1 MAKET
6 SGNIEQGHNGG
17 NSEVDNRIDV
27 NTVVDAPD
35 APAAPA
41 DAHVVVDGEVINL
54 AELSAGEIL
63 DLLDEEEKEEQDARD
78 SDVSLEGEDGA
89 IQVADAGQLSSDFSF
104 DDPGNIHL
112 AQAGDGTATDGG
124 AGGGGVPT
132 GAWWALGGLGAIGIA
147 AAAGGGGGGG
157 GAAPPPNTAPDA
169 NPDSADATEDGNIIT
184 GSLRA
189 NDDDAET
196 APADLTYAPAS
207 GQGPVPGLTV
217 NADGSYSFN
226 PSNSAY
232 QNLAQGETETITFD
246 YTVTDDGANDGN
258 PLSADSTL
266 TITITGTNDAPVAT
280 ADSDAATE
288 DGAVISGNVGDN
300 DNDVDDGAVLTY
312 AAASGQAAVPGLT
325 FNSDGSYSFDPSV
338 SAYQGLADGETQQVT
353 FNYTVGDEF
362 GASSNGTLT
371 ITVTGANDA
380 PVAANETVTVAED
393 ANAISGNVLDND
405 TDVDGDGLTVTPT
418 GATPAGLTLNGDGSY
433 TFNPADPAYQ
443 DLNVGQ
449 TRNVT
454 QTYEVSDGNGGT
466 DTATLAI
473 TVTGTNDAPVA
484 VNDSDSATEDGPVV
498 NGSVAGNDNDVDNGA
513 TLSYAAA
520 AGQAAVPGLT
530 FNSDGSYSFDPSN
543 AAYQG
548 LADGETQTLTFNY
561 TVTDENGA
569 SDDAALTITVTG
581 ANDPVVAVDDNPPDV
596 NEDGAILS
604 GNVTDND
611 VDPDGDALTV
621 TAAPGQG
628 PVAGLT
634 VNNDGSYS
642 FNPAD
647 PAYQDLGV
655 GESRNVTF
663 DYEVSDG
670 QSTDIGTLTIVVRG
684 TNDAPVAG
692 PAESYEVLEDGTLN
706 IAAPGLLANDTDVDA
721 NDVLSSV
728 IDSNPTNGNLTLN
741 ADGSFSYTPNPGF
754 TGTDS
759 FTYLVQDDSGAA
771 NNSSAPVTVTI
782 EVQPVSFEFTP
793 AIDDL
798 QGDGAVAEVFRA
810 SNFTLQAGDSADGA
824 ATGTDTEIDTFVHRL
839 DSGAAQG
846 MGMPRVFAGFELENI
861 EEFEVTSDVGDGNLS
876 VWDLSTTANIPGND
890 PFDVLRVTNSSDN
903 VALTNIQHMPGGTTN
918 AQILDQTAPG
928 TSVTFDLRD
937 VDAAGGGD
945 TLGIDVSSATNTGQS
960 INDINVDTAVENVV
974 INTLGPL
981 SVVIDTLNTDANG
994 GATTVPTGNLGAGLG
1009 ASSLELNATTANLT
1023 INDPLDA
1030 NVTTVDGSASTFD
1043 LSYSAINANA
1053 ATTLSGG
1060 SGDDTIT
1067 GGNSVM
1073 NTIDGNAGDDLLT
1086 GGTVNDTISGG
1097 EGDDTIV
1104 SQGGNDSLDGNAG
1117 DDSINAGP
1125 GNNTVDGGT
1134 GADTVTV
1141 GGGNNTITGGE
1152 GNDVVNDGAGNSTI
1166 TGDAGDDTVN
1176 LGAGID
1182 SVDTGEGAD
1191 VVNGGANVTNA
1202 DRLQGGDGND
1212 LLNITGQTAATDLDY
1227 VQGFDTISLAEN
1239 GNPYNYA
1246 ITDQFN
1252 LPPVGLVT
1260 PNSFDADTTIV
1271 TVDGSALTSDL
1282 TFNASVI
1289 NRAIQLI
1296 GGAGD
1301 DTLIG
1306 GTGNDTLI
1314 GNGGNDVLIGNNGDD
1329 LFRFDGG
1336 ELTAQDSLV
1345 GGNGADSIE
1354 LINNSIESVGGPN
1367 PDFEEQFTLLLGTND
1382 SVEDVNVVDNASG
1395 GDVLLTLDPNF
1406 TQNLPGSFDLNVDA
1420 TELDAGESF
1429 SFQAGG
1435 VIATRNYNVA
1445 SGEGDDSVVVGAGN
1459 DSVTT
1464 NGGDDSVVTG
1474 AGIDTVATGEGDDTV
1489 QTGTGMTTNGGNLTS
1504 ADDIDGGAGMNVLQV
1519 DAGTVDTDYSQVD
1532 NFQTLNLNNA
1542 GTTTLATNAEN
1553 TGINTVNLTGGNDV
1567 LNAGG
1572 VNSGLTVN
1580 AMAGN
1585 DAITTGGGNDVINDG
1600 AGNDVV
1606 ATNGGN
1612 DTVNLGTGTDNL
1624 SLGSG
1629 DDIVN
1634 VSGTGM
1640 NQSLDFM
1647 DTVAGGPGADE
1658 IVLQNSSVTAQAN
1671 LDNVTS
1677 VETYTVQN
1685 DGDDVQNV
1693 TDADQVLL
1701 EFTGGQNASVTPI
1714 TVEAGNLTDPDDTFT
1729 FRLRQGQG
1737 NDNYSFTVNGS
1748 ATTDRFVKEN
1758 VGIDNNLSLTGG
1770 ESGDILVANAGDFGQ
1785 NITFEGDGLGATA
1798 QMVNFDDLLNGADVS
1813 TALPGFDQLAITGGM
1828 ITDDDFTNNSVNPSI
1843 TNVEVLRTAQGGE
1856 TVDVVPATAL
1866 NATLGEFAALS
1877 GLDIV
1882 VGGTGDDTVTL
1893 ATAFDNDLLADIS
1906 AGGNDTIN
1914 GGATA
1919 STLIFVG
1926 DVADYGP
1933 MDILTGGAGSM
1944 DVARVQTQG
1953 GASGTADLTGV
1964 TNVETIDILDS
1975 GNAVATFI
1983 VDTQAG
1989 EIQAGSQL
1997 ITTDGEDS
2005 LTSADNLTL
2014 QAGAA
2019 GADLEVIFNHDGD
2032 NVITTG
2038 SGDDTVT
2045 AGDGVDSITTNGGS
2059 DVVIAAGGADTVRTG
2074 DGNDSVDGGSGDD
2087 VIDGGAGVDTLNGGD
2102 GDDVVL
2108 TGLSN
2113 ADPNT
2118 DAAADV
2124 VDAGTGADTII
2135 AGTGGDQIDVGMDS
2149 DADVVQV
2156 NPAGVDMGNLV
2167 EVNGPVTVS
2176 NFDVDDDVIRINA
2189 ALVTDQM
2196 NPTQTLNPTG
2206 GTAVIQAQGDSWD
2219 DAGHPE
2225 LVIVTGTTPDA
2236 DTALGVAQYLDFQDL
2251 AENNNGQSG
2260 IFAISDGTDTYLW
2273 LYQDD
2278 ANGTVS
2284 AADFQLVGTIQGVAT
2299 DDMVSANLE
2308 LNYTFTPGDDF
2319 MLVASGSTVDGLAG
2333 DDTVQLF
2340 PDDGNAT
2347 TLETTSIENV
2357 IGTSGDDSVTLV
2369 DDLVNDP
2376 NPAAAVDFF
2385 SNGGN
2390 DTVNFSNGQQVTV
2403 HSNVTLN
2410 VGGGNAIDDD
2420 AAGPGNDATPETVIL
2435 ADDGTP
2441 HDVTLDGTG
2450 GANAGVDEVIGSS
2463 ADDVITYLTT
2473 NNATVD
2479 GNGGDDIVNG
2489 ADGGQNLLLQEVE
2502 SVVGGNGND
2511 TVTADTALISATLG
2525 ANDDILTQNGGTTG
2539 ATFSGEGGDDTF
2551 NLDDVSGSTINGN
2564 DGDNRV
2570 NVDGVLANS
2579 SVTGGIGNDTVDVA
2593 GDDGIA
2599 NLGVTGS
2606 SINVGDGDNLVDID
2620 ETVTSS
2626 TVTGGA
2632 GMDTVQVF
2640 GGDVT
2645 NSNVSTGGADDV
2657 VTVDGMLDGSDVLAG
2672 AGDDSVAISNTVT
2685 NGASID
2691 GGTGNDTVTVQDSVT
2706 NGSTLNGDAGNDL
2719 LNVDGS
2725 VTDSSL
2731 LGGAGNDEIDTGAVT
2746 DSSVDAGADDDSVTL
2761 GGTVSGSNVDAGL
2774 GDDAV
2779 TVTGDLVDSDLLGD
2793 DGEDG
2798 LTVEGNASNSS
2809 LDGGADNDDVLVQG
2823 MVSDSTMAGGL
2834 GDDSVVG
2841 AGTIT
2846 NSDLSGGAGND
2857 TVGGLNDVIDSTLTG
2872 GIGDDVVGANG
2883 VISGSTV
2890 LGEAGEDTVG
2900 SGNDVIN
2907 STLDGGADNDVV
2919 TVSGDASN
2927 ADIDGGDGDDTVTV
2941 AGQALASDIDGGMG
2955 DDLIQVGSADTTD
2968 INGNDGEDVIS
2979 VTGNTSGS
2987 TLLGD
2992 AGNDMIMVGNDV
3004 LAGSTL
3010 GGNGGN
3016 DMISVG
3022 GMTTDS
3028 EVDGGTGND
3037 NVSLVG
3043 NVSNATIDGG
3053 LGDDSITTGNDVV
3066 DTTLEAGS
3074 GVDDVTVGGTVDNSL
3089 VDLGADNDT
3098 LSVSNATIDST
3109 VLGQGGDD
3117 AITLGTNLGDDV
3129 QSSSVDGGVGDDTIT
3144 TQAVGL
3150 GSAIIGGDGEDSITT
3165 LGVNQA
3171 STVDGGTG
3179 NDDIT
3184 TSGVLNGSRVLGGDG
3199 DDQIDTNVVQTG
3211 STVDGG
3217 IGDDSITLDGVIGGS
3232 TVLGDDGDDDILVD
3246 SGFGVEASTVNGG
3259 AGNDLISVAGD
3270 VTNSDI
3276 IGGTGNDTVTV
3287 DGTVDPSLVDT
3298 GDGNDIVSVGNDVL
3312 DSTVTTGLG
3321 DDAITVTNDAI
3332 NASVDGGDGNDTI
3345 SIGGD
3350 LGDSS
3355 VDAGV
3360 AATAGDD
3367 EDVVSVGGN
3376 MSNSSIQTGD
3386 EADFV
3391 TVNGTVT
3398 DSSIETQDGDDTIA
3412 TGDLDNS
3419 TLNGGNGADSIS
3431 AGNLTNGSSVQ
3442 GSTQDDVIAVGEIT
3456 GSTVDGFGGADD
3468 LDSGNVN
3475 AGGELLGG
3483 TGIDDIDVAGNV
3495 AGLVDG
3501 GDDGDNISV
3510 TGNVSAGGTVDG
3522 GVGADIDTISI
3533 DGTVSGDV
3541 LGGDGDDDIDIGGA
3555 VNGTGAVSGEDGND
3569 NIRVNQFTTSANAVS
3584 GGNGNDTIEI
3594 RTLGNGA
3601 TITGDGGN
3609 DVVRA
3614 GIGGAG
3620 QIANSVVD
3628 LGTGDDSFDASGSGL
3643 AAVNATI
3650 VGDAGMDTVT
3660 GSSLGDEFFLDGVEM
3675 ANTGMGDDTVTFLT
3689 AASATVDGGAGMD
3702 TVNGSGM
3709 ADDVTI
3715 AGSGQSVELVDLGA
3729 GVDTVTYQDT
3739 VNLTAQDNNEH
3750 HVLAS
3755 TGDDTITFGGA
3766 DAVRAGQSVD
3776 ITAGGMDDIV
3786 IQNPTVDAGTDSSI
3800 EITGFTPGGGDDLLQ
3815 FGAGAGMDHTQI
3827 GNSGGTNLA
3836 TMGFDVIEIESGGA
3850 VDLTDAAN
3858 AGEVETLIADSIGD
3872 LDAGVYTVVVYD
3884 GSGTAEDAG
3893 IYQLDLGA
3901 MSGDLAVSQFDIEF
3915 SGLMVDIGAN
3925 NIAAGDVLND
3935 TDIA

>member
-6 SGNIEQGHNGG
+6 SGNIEQGQNGG

-27 NTVVDAPD
+27 NTVVDAAD

-54 AELSAGEIL
+54 AELSADEIL
-63 DLLDEEEKEEQDARD
+63 DLLDEEEKDEQDARD

-89 IQVADAGQLSSDFSF
+89 IQVADGGLLSSDFSF

-124 AGGGGVPT
+124 AGGGGGVPT

-147 AAAGGGGGGG
+147 AAGGGGGGG
-157 GAAPPPNTAPDA
+157 GGGNPN
-169 NPDSADATEDGNIIT
+169 ATPNAVTDNFSVDEDDVLAGDVSGNDGGISDEPVTYSVET
-184 GSLRA
+184 G
-189 NDDDAET
+189 D
-196 APADLTYAPAS
+196 
-207 GQGPVPGLTV
+207 GPSNGSVTM
-217 NADGSYSFN
+217 NADGTFQYTPDADFNGSDSF
-226 PSNSAY
+226 
-232 QNLAQGETETITFD
+232 I
-246 YTVTDDGANDGN
+246 YTVTDADGDSDTATVNITVAPVND
-258 PLSADSTL
+258 PPVA
-266 TITITGTNDAPVAT
+266 TNDQIVAAEDANAVSGNVLNNDSDIDGDALTAAAIGAPVA
-280 ADSDAATE
+280 
-288 DGAVISGNVGDN
+288 
-300 DNDVDDGAVLTY
+300 
-312 AAASGQAAVPGLT
+312 GLT
-325 FNSDGSYSFDPSV
+325 INSDGSYV
-338 SAYQGLADGETQQVT
+338 
-353 FNYTVGDEF
+353 
-362 GASSNGTLT
+362 
-371 ITVTGANDA
+371 
-380 PVAANETVTVAED
+380 
-393 ANAISGNVLDND
+393 
-405 TDVDGDGLTVTPT
+405 
-418 GATPAGLTLNGDGSY
+418 
-433 TFNPADPAYQ
+433 FNPADPAYQ

-449 TRNVT
+449 TRTVT
-454 QTYEVSDGNGGT
+454 QDYEVSDGNGGT
-466 DTATLAI
+466 DTGSVVITL
-473 TVTGTNDAPVA
+473 TGTNDTPVA
-484 VNDSDSATEDGPVV
+484 VDDSDSATEGGPVV

-530 FNSDGSYSFDPSN
+530 FSSDGSYSFDPSN

-670 QSTDIGTLTIVVRG
+670 QTTDTGTLTIVVRG

-706 IAAPGLLANDTDVDA
+706 IAAPGLLANDTDVDT

-728 IDSNPTNGNLTLN
+728 IDSNPSNGNLTLN

-759 FTYLVQDDSGAA
+759 FTYLVQDDSGAS

-918 AQILDQTAPG
+918 VQILDQTAPG

-994 GATTVPTGNLGAGLG
+994 GATTVPTGNLGVGLG

-1073 NTIDGNAGDDLLT
+1073 NTIAGNAGDDLLT

-1182 SVDTGEGAD
+1182 SVDTGDGAD

-1239 GNPYNYA
+1239 GNPYNYV
-1246 ITDQFN
+1246 ITDQVN
-1252 LPPVGLVT
+1252 LPPVGLPT

-1354 LINNSIESVGGPN
+1354 LINNSIESVGGPI

-1474 AGIDTVATGEGDDTV
+1474 AGIDTVATGDGDDTV

-1504 ADDIDGGAGMNVLQV
+1504 TDQIDGGAGMNVLQV

-1606 ATNGGN
+1606 TTNGGD

-1634 VSGTGM
+1634 VSGAGM

-1685 DGDDVQNV
+1685 DGDDVLNV

-1785 NITFEGDGLGATA
+1785 NITFEGDGLGAMA

-1813 TALPGFDQLAITGGM
+1813 TALPGFDQLAITGGL

-1893 ATAFDNDLLADIS
+1893 ASAFDNDLLADIS

-1933 MDILTGGAGSM
+1933 MDILTGGTGSM
-1944 DVARVQTQG
+1944 DVARVQTTG

-1997 ITTDGEDS
+1997 ITSVGADPS
-2005 LTSADNLTL
+2005 SSADDYTL

-2019 GADLEVIFNHDGD
+2019 GADLEVVFTHGGD
-2032 NVITTG
+2032 NIITTG

-2045 AGDGVDSITTNGGS
+2045 AGSGEDSIATNDGA
-2059 DVVIAAGGADTVRTG
+2059 DVVIAGGGDDTVRTG
-2074 DGNDSVDGGSGDD
+2074 DGNDSVDGGAGNDI
-2087 VIDGGAGVDTLNGGD
+2087 IDGGAGTDTLNGGD
-2102 GDDVVL
+2102 GDDVIL

-2124 VDAGTGADTII
+2124 VNAGTGADTII
-2135 AGTGGDQIDVGMDS
+2135 AGTGGDQIDVGVDS

-2156 NPAGVDMGNLV
+2156 NPAGVNMGDLV
-2167 EVNGPVTVS
+2167 EVNGPITVS
-2176 NFDVDDDVIRINA
+2176 NFDVSDDVIRINA

-2369 DDLVNDP
+2369 DDLANDP

-2420 AAGPGNDATPETVIL
+2420 ATGPGNDATPETVIL

-2479 GNGGDDIVNG
+2479 GNGGNDIVNG

-2539 ATFSGEGGDDTF
+2539 ASFSGEGGDDTF

-2570 NVDGVLANS
+2570 NVDGVLTNS

-2620 ETVTSS
+2620 ETVTGS
-2626 TVTGGA
+2626 TLTGGA

-2685 NGASID
+2685 NGSSID

-2774 GDDAV
+2774 GNDAV
-2779 TVTGDLVDSDLLGD
+2779 TVTGDLVDSDLLGN
-2793 DGEDG
+2793 DGEDD

-2809 LDGGADNDDVLVQG
+2809 LNGGADNDVVSVLGTVT
-2823 MVSDSTMAGGL
+2823 DSTMVGGL
-2834 GDDSVVG
+2834 GDDTVVG

-2857 TVGGLNDVIDSTLTG
+2857 TLGGFNDVIDSTLTG
-2872 GIGDDVVGANG
+2872 GSDDDVVGADG
-2883 VISGSTV
+2883 VITGSTL
-2890 LGEAGEDTVG
+2890 LGETGEDTVG
-2900 SGNDVIN
+2900 SGSDVIN
-2907 STLDGGADNDVV
+2907 STVDGGADNDIV
-2919 TVSGDASN
+2919 TVGGDASN
-2927 ADIDGGDGDDTVTV
+2927 ADLDGGDGDDTVTV
-2941 AGQALASDIDGGMG
+2941 TGQALASDIDGGMG

-3022 GMTTDS
+3022 GMTADS
-3028 EVDGGTGND
+3028 EVNGGTGND

-3066 DTTLEAGS
+3066 GTTLEAGS
-3074 GVDDVTVGGTVDNSL
+3074 GEDDVDVGGMVNDSL
-3089 VDLGADNDT
+3089 VDLGGDNDT
-3098 LSVSNATIDST
+3098 LSVSNSTIDST

-3117 AITLGTNLGDDV
+3117 SITLGDNPGDNV
-3129 QSSSVDGGVGDDTIT
+3129 VGSSVDAGVGEDTIT
-3144 TQAVGL
+3144 TQDLVNASAV
-3150 GSAIIGGDGEDSITT
+3150 AGGAGNDSVTT
-3165 LGVNQA
+3165 DTVNNL

-3179 NDDIT
+3179 NDT
-3184 TSGVLNGSRVLGGDG
+3184 
-3199 DDQIDTNVVQTG
+3199 IDTGAVING
-3211 STVDGG
+3211 STVTGG
-3217 IGDDSITLDGVIGGS
+3217 TGDDDVTAASVASNG
-3232 TVLGDDGDDDILVD
+3232 TVLGDAGEDEITVTGSVTGGVVDG
-3246 SGFGVEASTVNGG
+3246 GT
-3259 AGNDLISVAGD
+3259 GNDLISVGGD
-3270 VTNSDI
+3270 VTNSDV

-3321 DDAITVTNDAI
+3321 DDAITVTNNVV
-3332 NASVDGGDGNDTI
+3332 NASIDGGDGNDTI
-3345 SIGGD
+3345 SVGGD
-3350 LGDSS
+3350 LSDSS

-3360 AATAGDD
+3360 AATGGDD

-3386 EADFV
+3386 EADLV
-3391 TVNGTVT
+3391 TVAGTVT
-3398 DSSIETQDGDDTIA
+3398 DSSIETQDGDDTIT

-3442 GSTQDDVIAVGEIT
+3442 GSTQDDMIAVGEIT
-3456 GSTVDGFGGADD
+3456 GSTVDGFDGADD

-3483 TGIDDIDVAGNV
+3483 TGIDDIDVAGDV

-3501 GDDGDNISV
+3501 GGDGDNISV

-3569 NIRVNQFTTSANAVS
+3569 NIRVDLFTTSANAVS

-3609 DVVRA
+3609 DVVHA
-3614 GIGGAG
+3614 GIAGVGG
-3620 QIANSVVD
+3620 IFNSLVD
-3628 LGTGDDSFDASGSGL
+3628 LGGGDDVFDVSNGLGAGTGSD
-3643 AAVNATI
+3643 NATI
-3650 VGDAGMDTVT
+3650 VGGAGMDTVV
-3660 GSSLGDEFFLDGVEM
+3660 GSGGEDEFFLDGVEM
-3675 ANTGMGDDTVTFLT
+3675 ANTGTGDDTVTFLT
-3689 AASATVDGGAGMD
+3689 AANATVDGGAGMD

-3715 AGSGQSVELVDLGA
+3715 AGPGQSVELVDLGA
-3729 GVDTVTYQDT
+3729 GVDTVTYLDT

-3786 IQNPTVDAGTDSSI
+3786 IQNPTVTSGTDSSI
-3800 EITGFTPGGGDDLLQ
+3800 EITGFTAGGDDLLQ
-3815 FGAGAGMDHTQI
+3815 FGAGAGADFESI
-3827 GNSGGTNLA
+3827 ANSGNVAVAA
-3836 TMGFDVIEIESGGA
+3836 TTDVIEIAAGGV
-3850 VDLTDAAN
+3850 VDLTDATN
-3858 AGEVETLIADSIGD
+3858 TGEIETLIADSIGM
-3872 LDAGVYTVVVYD
+3872 LDAGTFTVVVYD
-3884 GSGTAEDAG
+3884 DAALAGNADAG
-3893 IYQLDLGA
+3893 IYT
-3901 MSGDLAVSQFDIEF
+3901 MSLAADSTDLASGQFDIEYA
-3915 SGLMVDIGAN
+3915 GLLVDVGADA
-3925 NIAAGDVLND
+3925 IMAGDVLND
-3935 TDIA
+3935 VDNA